1 MSEKD
6 RNLLKNLAFLK
17 KRLNPETYY
26 KELAEMDLLEEF
38 VDTYLKDKFDSD
50 TKFQAEVFQ
59 VIFEGSDKIVPD
71 LEVFLLEK
79 LIHSFSYFNQML
91 SEWTIQDQ

>member
-1 MSEKD
+1 MSEKEK
-6 RNLLKNLAFLK
+6 NLLKNLAYLK
-17 KRLNPETYY
+17 KRLNPDTYY

-38 VDTYLKDKFDSD
+38 IDSYLSDKFNGDP
-50 TKFQAEVFQ
+50 KFQAEVFQ
-59 VIFEGSDKIVPD
+59 VIFEESDKIVPD

-91 SEWTIQDQ
+91 SEWTLQDQ